1 MTQVHKNGINIC
13 MNANENAR
21 KSEHGMIIGNR
32 SLQENLY
39 RHVSGQR
46 GGFLLLTG
54 PEHVGKKTLAELLA
68 QTAHCMNPTQNPL
81 LCDCASCKRFRA
93 GIHPDHYT
101 LESIGSVTIEHIR
114 KLQSFTALQSAY
126 GKMKTLV
133 LSNAERLTIEA
144 QNALLK
150 FLEDHHERML
160 ILFTSTEPHRLLP
173 TVRSRARVFTMRR
186 VSSET
191 LSRELQ
197 ARYPDMALSLREDI
211 TKNAYGLPGSAIA
224 WCEDPES
231 FRAWRERADELRAVL
246 TNPPKGFAYAQQLFR
261 GKMFLEQRELLF
273 GIMNDYASQLQVDI
287 ERAVATNATRE
298 LHRHKNVYAALTQIL
313 RSRQEMLSPTIMMDQ
328 FILTNAL

>member
-1 MTQVHKNGINIC
+1 MDTDENAHKNGHEI
-13 MNANENAR
+13 M
-21 KSEHGMIIGNR
+21 IGNR
-32 SLQENLY
+32 SLQQHLY
-39 RHVSGQR
+39 RRIAGQH

-54 PEHVGKKTLAELLA
+54 PEHVGKKTLAGHLA
-68 QTAHCMNPTQNPL
+68 QTAHCINPTQNA
-81 LCDCASCKRFRA
+81 LCDCAPCKQFRA
-93 GIHPDHYT
+93 GIHPDHYV
-101 LESIGSVTIEHIR
+101 LESSGSVTIEHIR

-173 TVRSRARVFTMRR
+173 TVRSRALNFTMRR

-197 ARYPDMALSLREDI
+197 ERYPNMALSLREDI
-211 TKNAYGLPGSAIA
+211 TKNAYGLPGNAIA

-231 FRAWRERADELRAVL
+231 FRAWREHAEELRVVL
-246 TNPPKGFAYAQQLFR
+246 ASPPKGFAYAQQLFR
-261 GKMFLEQRELLF
+261 GKMFLEQRDLLF
-273 GIMNDYASQLQVDI
+273 GIMNDYAGQLQADV
-287 ERAVATNATRE
+287 ERAVAAHATRE
-298 LHRHKNVYAALTQIL
+298 LYRHKNVYAALTQIL
-313 RSRQEMLSPTIMMDQ
+313 RSRHQMLSPTIMMDQ